1 MVVIHAVI
9 SYNILYAARMKEEE
23 EEEREKRKRKA
34 SIHTIRTLQN
44 KTILNYPPQTLG
56 LRQKQKW
63 LTSRWP
69 SVFSTP
75 GTLGRT
81 EETLC
86 LQCLPS
92 RLYLEESMS
101 SSFHVF

>member
-23 EEEREKRKRKA
+23 EEEREKRKRK
-34 SIHTIRTLQN
+34 SSTHTIRTLQN
-44 KTILNYPPQTLG
+44 KTILNYPPQTPG

-63 LTSRWP
+63 LTSR

-92 RLYLEESMS
+92 RLYLGKSMS